1 MDAVK
6 IGKRLRKL
14 RGKKTQREVSRAIGC
29 SESAVNMWESGC
41 RIPRDE
47 VKKKL
52 SDYYGV
58 SVEEIFFK

>member
-1 MDAVK
+1 MNAVE
-6 IGKRLRKL
+6 IGRQLRKL
-14 RGKKTQREVSRAIGC
+14 RGKRTQREVSKAIGC
-29 SESAVNMWESGC
+29 SESAVNMWENGL

-47 VKKKL
+47 VKKRL